1 MARKK
6 KILLDNDGVDKR
18 EMGYYSTPSFIS
30 EYLTKEMLR
39 LNPAGKY
46 VLDPAV
52 GKEELLEAFYVHGM
66 QIDSL
71 DIKKYIEYKY
81 SNFREFN
88 FIYFYAELVEKSFIV
103 PINSKYD
110 YIIANPPYNC
120 HEVSYIKDNKKWL
133 NDLFKVGAYNMY
145 SMFLSAMIDIAKE
158 GCLIGVIISDSFLT
172 ATVHAKLREQIF
184 KECSIHQIILC
195 PNDLFWSQKADVRTC
210 MLILQKGIHYQQEV
224 QIVNRPKDTEDLK
237 DILLNR
243 RYKSVNIKSLKL
255 GCDKTINQ
263 ILIDVD
269 EDVVKL
275 FNQYPL
281 LEKCFKCVT
290 CISTGNDSKYLSKDK
305 REGYTIPF
313 YKNPAKRKFL
323 ASADAYLIDDYLEE
337 SYKVKDFM
345 VRNKSLLSKE
355 GIACSSMGV
364 SFSAVYL
371 PANGVTGVNPT
382 IFPPSSD
389 INWLLSYLN
398 SSLTTY
404 LIRGVLIRSNMVT
417 SGYVNKLPILDFTIE
432 EKKSLGMIAEKARN
446 GVITIESAIVEID
459 NIIFSKGLFS
469 VATIEKIKE
478 FVNNLEK
485 KV

>member
-1 MARKK
+1 
-6 KILLDNDGVDKR
+6 
-18 EMGYYSTPSFIS
+18 
-30 EYLTKEMLR
+30 
-39 LNPAGKY
+39 
-46 VLDPAV
+46 
-52 GKEELLEAFYVHGM
+52 
-66 QIDSL
+66 
-71 DIKKYIEYKY
+71 
-81 SNFREFN
+81 
-88 FIYFYAELVEKSFIV
+88 
-103 PINSKYD
+103 
-110 YIIANPPYNC
+110 
-120 HEVSYIKDNKKWL
+120 
-133 NDLFKVGAYNMY
+133 
-145 SMFLSAMIDIAKE
+145 
-158 GCLIGVIISDSFLT
+158 
-172 ATVHAKLREQIF
+172 
-184 KECSIHQIILC
+184 
-195 PNDLFWSQKADVRTC
+195 
-210 MLILQKGIHYQQEV
+210 
-224 QIVNRPKDTEDLK
+224 
-237 DILLNR
+237 
-243 RYKSVNIKSLKL
+243 
-255 GCDKTINQ
+255 
-263 ILIDVD
+263 
-269 EDVVKL
+269 
-275 FNQYPL
+275 
-281 LEKCFKCVT
+281 
-290 CISTGNDSKYLSKDK
+290 
-305 REGYTIPF
+305 
-313 YKNPAKRKFL
+313 
-323 ASADAYLIDDYLEE
+323 
-337 SYKVKDFM
+337 M